1 MWTHQELKG
10 STARWTV
17 LESWRTIIIT
27 LAAAILIVAS
37 VGSSATA
44 YAAAASD
51 VQQLNESQ
59 AETLGKIL
67 PLVGGALVD
76 IGRDDHDAASQA
88 IIEASS
94 EWKAVNAGKSDLS
107 AKVDE
112 AFDAAS
118 QSIADSKTD
127 PAAAKKALA
136 ALASAVNAF
145 KKAAVAEETLSGPDA
160 AVGLV
165 PTLRTLLGHI
175 EAEEWSAA
183 NADYRILESAW
194 AKSEQPIR
202 DDNTTVYGSI
212 ETSISMIRIDLRAEP
227 PRADQAKA
235 ETDTLI
241 SYLNDYAAGKLAAA
255 TSSSSDLT
263 VADLIAVLDQA
274 TALIQS
280 GSAAEAEAKLQSFI
294 TMWPNVEGQ
303 VSIRS
308 SSVYRSIE
316 NEMTEAPSY
325 LVANPPQLDKAES
338 LIEQMKS
345 ELKPFVAD
353 AKYTAWDAGAILFR
367 EGLEAILVLAAL
379 LSYLKKTGNQNKR
392 GWVWSGVWSGFLI
405 SGVMALVLTYVVTKA
420 SSGSTREMIE
430 GYAGLG
436 SVILMLTVGSWL
448 HGKANLQAWN
458 QYIDRTMGAA
468 LRRGS
473 LWSLFAVSCLAIAR
487 EGAETTIFYIGMA
500 PSIAPGQLALGFGVT
515 FALLIALG
523 YFIITFSVKLPIRMF
538 FLTASVLIYYLVF
551 RFLGESIHSLQ
562 VAGTLPSHH
571 VASVPAIDWLGI
583 YPTWETV
590 IPQLAVLAYIA
601 GQVLVGRKRTAR
613 IADVVSP

>member
-1 MWTHQELKG
+1 MLGQRSKWKRIMIL
-10 STARWTV
+10 
-17 LESWRTIIIT
+17 
-27 LAAAILIVAS
+27 LAAAVLIIAS
-37 VGSSATA
+37 VSSSAIA
-44 YAAAASD
+44 YAAEASN
-51 VQQLNESQ
+51 VQQLDEAQ

-76 IGRDDHDAASQA
+76 IGRDDHEAAVQA
-88 IIEASS
+88 INEASG
-94 EWKAVNAGKSDLS
+94 EWQTVNAGKSELA

-112 AFDAAS
+112 AFNAAALAV
-118 QSIADSKTD
+118 ADSKTD
-127 PAAAKKALA
+127 PAAAKKTLA
-136 ALASAVNAF
+136 ALASAVNAY
-145 KKAAVAEETLSGPDA
+145 KKASVADNTPTGPDA
-160 AVGLV
+160 AAGLV

-175 EAEEWSAA
+175 QTEEWSAA
-183 NADYRILESAW
+183 NADYRILEGAW
-194 AKSEQPIR
+194 AKSEQSIR
-202 DDNTTVYGSI
+202 EDNTTVYGSI
-212 ETSISMIRIDLRAEP
+212 ETHISMIRIDLRAEP
-227 PRADQAKA
+227 PRANQAKT
-235 ETDTLI
+235 ETETLI
-241 SYLNDYAAGKLAAA
+241 NYLNDYAAGKLAAA
-255 TSSSSDLT
+255 SANSDLT

-280 GSAAEAEAKLQSFI
+280 ERAVEAEAKLQSFI

-316 NEMTEAPSY
+316 IEMTEAPGY
-325 LVANPPQLDKAES
+325 LVANPPQLDKAEA
-338 LIEQMKS
+338 LVEQMKS
-345 ELKPFVAD
+345 ELTPFVAD

-458 QYIDRTMGAA
+458 QYIDKTMGAA

-523 YFIITFSVKLPIRMF
+523 YIIITFSVKLPIRLF

-551 RFLGESIHSLQ
+551 RFLGESVHSLQ

-571 VASVPAIDWLGI
+571 VASVPSISWLGI
-583 YPTWETV
+583 YPTWETI

-601 GQVLVGRKRTAR
+601 GQILIAR
-613 IADVVSP
+613 MRAARLASVSAPIR